1 MGPKKKRTRHITGIK
16 RMEKH
21 FLRTTRDVDIVDF
34 DERWWTTFESP
45 QRELLTAPLQR
56 WLEKFPATIKK
67 VS

>member
-56 WLEKFPATIKK
+56 
-67 VS
+67 